1 MTTLSQQTCSSGD
14 ELNEV
19 LNEQTVLTYLRN
31 NPTFFSHQA
40 EWLSEV
46 RIPHQSRGT
55 VSLVDIQLE
64 RLRLRIAELEQQQAT
79 LLANATKSGELSVMF
94 SNAQIQL
101 LQCHN
106 IYQVL
111 TIVEALAE
119 QLQLSACL
127 RLFDTD
133 DELLYL
139 ARHRFNDFYRS
150 RLVQDR
156 PYLGRLRRPEAELL
170 FAHPPQLGSF
180 IVLPLGRSAA
190 NGVLS
195 FASADGGHFQPEM
208 DTLFVEQLAT
218 TISHLIEHWQYT
230 REVID

>member
-1 MTTLSQQTCSSGD
+1 MTTHSQQTCSSGD
-14 ELNEV
+14 DLNEV
-19 LNEQTVLTYLRN
+19 LNEQAVVTYLRN
-31 NPTFFSHQA
+31 NPTFFSRQS
-40 EWLSEV
+40 EWLSDV
-46 RIPHQSRGT
+46 RIPHQERGT

-64 RLRLRIAELEQQQAT
+64 RLRLRIAELEQQHAT
-79 LLANATKSGELSVMF
+79 LLANATKSGELSVLF
-94 SNAQIQL
+94 SNAQVQL

-111 TIVEALAE
+111 TIIDALAA
-119 QLQLSACL
+119 QLDLSVCL
-127 RLFDTD
+127 RLFDSE
-133 DELLYL
+133 DEVLYL
-139 ARHRFNDFYRS
+139 ERRQFNDFYRS
-150 RLVQDR
+150 RLTQDR

-170 FAHPPQLGSF
+170 YTHPPQLGSF

-208 DTLFVEQLAT
+208 DTLFVEQLAI
-218 TISHLIEHWQYT
+218 TISYLIEHWQYT